1 MKPVKLLM
9 VGWDGAEPGL
19 VEPWLAAGQ
28 MPVLAELVRRG
39 AAGRIRSTI
48 PAVTPP
54 AWTSAV
60 TGVDP
65 GRHGIYS
72 FTRPGDGVY
81 GEQLVTAAERQYDS
95 VWQRLSAAGRTVG
108 VFNLS
113 LSYPPEPVNGFLL
126 AGFDSPVFAP
136 SILYPQEAFAGV
148 TAGLS
153 GYVHSGLGEMQ
164 GEMVVRALTRQGDQQ
179 RDLLAALTERYPVE
193 ILAANFNL
201 PDHVH
206 HHAWP
211 LSSSIE
217 EVAAEREG
225 TVARV
230 YRHLDGLL
238 GDLLERYTDEET
250 NIVLFSDHG
259 GGGMRGS
266 LSLAQALEE
275 GGVIK
280 RRSAQ
285 RQTGVNRLRRLG
297 GRVLPRAWKSRLW
310 AAAGSQRRE
319 QAVRM
324 LHAAWV
330 ANVDWGQT
338 KVFPWG
344 SSGFVQ
350 VNQRGRQPEGSV
362 APEDAG
368 RVLEEVAAYLS
379 EISDPQTG
387 EAVVGAIYRGEEL
400 FRAPRVGYAPD
411 LLVEGRDHQYAVL
424 PIWAG
429 WGSEAPQGLR
439 LVRPGERDPRGVTAS
454 HRPHGIL
461 VTAGPAVRPGAEV
474 PDLGMVDIG
483 ATLLYLAGEPLPED
497 LDGQVARNLWD
508 TGKDPETQEP
518 ASASGA
524 AAGAGA
530 VPYTS
535 EEQDA
540 VEARLRDLG
549 YM

>member
-9 VGWDGAEPGL
+9 IGWDGAEPGL
-19 VEPWLAAGQ
+19 VEPWLTRGHL
-28 MPVLAELVRRG
+28 PVLAELIRRG
-39 AAGRIRSTI
+39 AGGRIRSTI

-72 FTRPGDGVY
+72 FRSPRAGDYV
-81 GEQLVTAAERQYDS
+81 EHLVTATDRQYDS
-95 VWQRLSAAGRTVG
+95 VWHRFSAAGRTVG

-136 SILYPQEAFAGV
+136 PIAYPTEAFAYA

-164 GEMVVRALTRQGDQQ
+164 GDLVERALNRQVDQQ
-179 RDLLAALTERYPVE
+179 RDMLAALTDHLPVE
-193 ILAANFNL
+193 ILAANFNS

-211 LSSSIE
+211 LSSPIE
-217 EVAAEREG
+217 EVAADIDG

-250 NIVLFSDHG
+250 NVVLFSDHG

-275 GGVIK
+275 GGFLQRSSA
-280 RRSAQ
+280 RRETAA
-285 RQTGVNRLRRLG
+285 NRLRQLG
-297 GRVLPRAWKSRLW
+297 GRLLPRSWKSRFW
-310 AAAGSQRRE
+310 ALAGSRRRE
-319 QAVRM
+319 QAVR
-324 LHAAWV
+324 LLQSAWV
-330 ANVDWGQT
+330 ANVDWSRT

-344 SSGFVQ
+344 SAGFLQ
-350 VNQRGRQPEGSV
+350 VNQQGRESQGCV
-362 APEDAG
+362 APGDAE
-368 RVLEEVAAYLS
+368 RVLDDVAAYLRS
-379 EISDPQTG
+379 LCDPTTG
-387 EAVVGAIYRGEEL
+387 EAVLGAVWRGEEL
-400 FRAPRVGYAPD
+400 FHAPPVGYAPD
-411 LLVEGRDHQYAVL
+411 LLAEGKDHEYAVM

-429 WGSEAPQGLR
+429 WGPEAPHGLR
-439 LVRPGERDPRGVTAS
+439 LVTPGERDQRGVTAS
-454 HRPHGIL
+454 HRLHGVL
-461 VTAGPAVRPGAEV
+461 ATAGPAVRPGAPV

-483 ATLLYLAGEPLPED
+483 ATLLYLAGEPLPAD
-497 LDGQVARNLWD
+497 LDGQVARSLWD
-508 TGKDPETQEP
+508 TGRDPETQAPTTSTSTSAP
-518 ASASGA
+518 AT
-524 AAGAGA
+524 
-530 VPYTS
+530 PYTS
-535 EEQDA
+535 AEQEA
-540 VEARLRDLG
+540 VEERLRDLG